1 MLQYPAKRKMKKS
14 KIAMLALCGVLAC
27 GSAVGGAY
35 SLYTATSTVTE
46 NQFTIKAGKLH
57 ETNQDKVGVIE
68 EDQWN
73 PENAKAM
80 MPNQVVAKNP
90 KFISSA
96 EYEAWCI
103 LKVTVPTENMK
114 IAGESTAK
122 PYELVSL
129 QGIDT
134 ENWTSLKTITSSR
147 AGNDS
152 VYYYGYNVPLEK
164 GEETTELF
172 TSIKVPDISELTTNV
187 TDTVNVTAF
196 LVQTVGYDSI
206 EAAFSTLGV

>member
-1 MLQYPAKRKMKKS
+1 M
-14 KIAMLALCGVLAC
+14 
-27 GSAVGGAY
+27 
-35 SLYTATSTVTE
+35 
-46 NQFTIKAGKLH
+46 
-57 ETNQDKVGVIE
+57 IE